1 MCDYVGHEFCAGVRD
16 SAQTDVRFL
25 ALSGHSV
32 RRAVCQFLT
41 HSGHCSQ
48 PFASRSVRCCF
59 LGTVAVLPPI
69 SAPHVI
75 ASQSDALRNLQV
87 LSEEWLVDTL

>member
-1 MCDYVGHEFCAGVRD
+1 MSAFGGKADIEWFCEEGP
-16 SAQTDVRFL
+16 L
-25 ALSGHSV
+25 
-32 RRAVCQFLT
+32 LT

-48 PFASRSVRCCF
+48 PSESVVLYAVGF